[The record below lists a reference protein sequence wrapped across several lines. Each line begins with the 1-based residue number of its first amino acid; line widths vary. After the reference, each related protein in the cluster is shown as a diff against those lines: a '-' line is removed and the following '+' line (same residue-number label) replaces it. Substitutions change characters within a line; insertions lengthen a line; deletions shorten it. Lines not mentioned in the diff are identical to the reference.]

1 MYRTTIVLLLA
12 LGAASEA
19 RAQAG
24 EIYGHVGTEGLG
36 IGYNHS
42 ISSQAG
48 VRVEANYGR
57 FSRKIET
64 DGVEYDA
71 RIRLGGI
78 GVIGDWFPADNGF
91 RLSGGLTWNDK
102 KGSGTGRS
110 EAESVTLNGQTY
122 SLVGEELRGSIK
134 FPTVMPYLGIGWGH
148 QGATRGWGFTADL
161 GVLLGKPKAR
171 LSATPGLQQQAGD
184 DIEAERRELQR
195 EANKFKVYPILKV
208 GVSYRF

>member
-12 LGAASEA
+12 LGAATEA

-36 IGYNHS
+36 IGYSHS
-42 ISSQAG
+42 ISPQAG

-161 GVLLGKPKAR
+161 GVLFGKPKAR